1 MQPLLQEPRFAAHR
15 LPKQP
20 MFVLIAVL
28 ALALSAGFTQVK
40 TTTIP
45 LDDLNELQPRN
56 VKTELVTYKGRK
68 ALRAADAAPPNV
80 ADGIQLV
87 ILNKTEFQ
95 DGVIEIELTGEP
107 AANAG
112 EGARGFVGVAFRVNL
127 DAAKDAAKY
136 ECFYLRPTNG
146 RVDDQVRRNHSTQ
159 YISYPDF
166 PWHRLR
172 KEFPEKYESYADLV
186 PGEWTKVKIEVR
198 GDKARLYV
206 HDAPQ
211 PVLVV
216 NDLKQ
221 GQSRGQIALWV
232 GAGTV
237 AHFANLRVSKW
248 RRPDLI
254 ATPKGGEVMI
264 TMWQDLRYGARM
276 LLKTPAL
283 TAIVILA
290 LALGI
295 GANTAIFSVINAV
308 LLRPLPFDHPEQLLF
323 LNERSPVLDEMSIS
337 YPNFI
342 DWRNQNHVFEKIGV
356 YNLNSYNLTGYCDAE
371 RILTAQCS
379 ADLFTALRANA
390 MIGRVFTNDEDKPGG
405 SPVVVLSYAL
415 WQRRFG
421 GQNSVLN
428 QTLTLNGRQ
437 YTVIGVMPPE
447 YAFPTRVEMWVPVGQ
462 LSGDPNWQ
470 ERGNHPGLYA
480 VARLKPGA
488 TREQAQADM
497 NNVAANLE
505 KQYPDS
511 NSRNGIRIRTLMEVL

>member
-146 RVDDQVRRNHSTQ
+146 RADDQVRRNHSTQ

-166 PWHRLR
+166 PWQRLR

-206 HDAPQ
+206 HDTAQ

-221 GQSRGQIALWV
+221 GQGQGQIALWV
-232 GAGTV
+232 GTGTV
-237 AHFANLRVSKW
+237 AHFSNLRVSK
-248 RRPDLI
+248 
-254 ATPKGGEVMI
+254 
-264 TMWQDLRYGARM
+264 
-276 LLKTPAL
+276 
-283 TAIVILA
+283 
-290 LALGI
+290 
-295 GANTAIFSVINAV
+295 
-308 LLRPLPFDHPEQLLF
+308 
-323 LNERSPVLDEMSIS
+323 
-337 YPNFI
+337 
-342 DWRNQNHVFEKIGV
+342 
-356 YNLNSYNLTGYCDAE
+356 
-371 RILTAQCS
+371 
-379 ADLFTALRANA
+379 
-390 MIGRVFTNDEDKPGG
+390 
-405 SPVVVLSYAL
+405 
-415 WQRRFG
+415 
-421 GQNSVLN
+421 
-428 QTLTLNGRQ
+428 
-437 YTVIGVMPPE
+437 
-447 YAFPTRVEMWVPVGQ
+447 
-462 LSGDPNWQ
+462 
-470 ERGNHPGLYA
+470 
-480 VARLKPGA
+480 
-488 TREQAQADM
+488 
-497 NNVAANLE
+497 
-505 KQYPDS
+505 
-511 NSRNGIRIRTLMEVL
+511 